1 MLSLII
7 RLVNSTERSKDMN
20 KADIVFR
27 ALKYLGFAAAGY
39 GVYDLAS
46 RALDQGYG
54 FGLVG
59 SYNINTKVITASANV
74 NRTNKSFDKNE
85 PEKEPELE
93 NELKRQDDGSGGS
106 ELSNE
111 KLFGSQDNLS
121 V

>member
-1 MLSLII
+1 MS
-7 RLVNSTERSKDMN
+7 

-39 GVYDLAS
+39 GIYDLAS

-54 FGLVG
+54 FGLAG

-74 NRTNKSFDKNE
+74 NRTNKSIDRNE
-85 PEKEPELE
+85 PENVPEPG
-93 NELKRQDDGSGGS
+93 NGLKRQADGNDGS

-111 KLFGSQDNLS
+111 KLFDSQNNLS
-121 V
+121 L

>member
-1 MLSLII
+1 MS
-7 RLVNSTERSKDMN
+7 

-27 ALKYLGFAAAGY
+27 VLKYLGIAVAGY

-54 FGLVG
+54 FGLAG
-59 SYNINTKVITASANV
+59 SYNINTKVITASANA
-74 NRTNKSFDKNE
+74 NRTNKSIDRNE
-85 PEKEPELE
+85 PEEVPEPG
-93 NELKRQDDGSGGS
+93 NELKRRDEGRDRS

-121 V
+121 L

>member
-1 MLSLII
+1 MS
-7 RLVNSTERSKDMN
+7 

-39 GVYDLAS
+39 GIYDLAS

-54 FGLVG
+54 FGLAG

-74 NRTNKSFDKNE
+74 NCTDKSIDK
-85 PEKEPELE
+85 KELE
-93 NELKRQDDGSGGS
+93 KAPEPGNELQRQDEESDES

-121 V
+121 I